1 MADEKQDAKT
11 GQGEEKIAT
20 GLLDKAQESAKAL
33 ADRALQEAQT
43 YKEPEKTQVY
53 RSIFRVKHDDQPRN
67 RALSVLSNVFF
78 HLHPAKINRDAVRY
92 SYTWGMGG
100 ITFYIFLVLTVT
112 GILLMFYYHPT
123 KVQAFR
129 DILYLEHDV
138 PFGSLLRNMHRWA
151 AHLMI
156 ITVWLHMF
164 RVFLTGSYKTPREFN
179 WSIGVLLLVLT
190 LLLSFTG
197 YLLPDD
203 QLGFWAVTV
212 GTNMARATP
221 LLGHEGPFGVQ
232 LGMTPYNDVRFAL
245 LGGSIVD
252 ANALLRAYIWHC
264 IALPVVAFGFMVVH
278 FWRVRKDGGISGPAP
293 VVLDS
298 ELKEPRPGPTP
309 VIMRPSGMKDK

>member
-1 MADEKQDAKT
+1 MA
-11 GQGEEKIAT
+11 EENGGKNKT
-20 GLLDKAQESAKAL
+20 GLLDKV
-33 ADRALQEAQT
+33 
-43 YKEPEKTQVY
+43 KEDAATLRKTLEEKGKQQVEELKQPEKTQLY
-53 RSIFRVKHDDQPRN
+53 RSMFRVKHDEEPRN

-78 HLHPAKINRDAVRY
+78 HLHPAKVNRDATKY
-92 SYTWGMGG
+92 NFTWGMGG
-100 ITFYIFLVLTVT
+100 ITFYLFIVLTFT
-112 GILLMFYYHPT
+112 GVLLMFYYHPT

-129 DILYLEHDV
+129 DILYLENDV
-138 PFGSLLRNMHRWA
+138 PFGKLLRNMHRWA

-156 ITVWLHMF
+156 IAVWLHMF
-164 RVFLTGSYKTPREFN
+164 RVFMTGSYKRPREFN
-179 WSIGVLLLVLT
+179 WCVGVLLMVLT
-190 LLLSFTG
+190 MLLSFTG

-221 LLGHEGPFGVQ
+221 LLGHEGPGGAQ

-264 IALPVVAFGFMVVH
+264 IAIPLIAAVFMGVH

-293 VVLDS
+293 VMLES
-298 ELKEPRPGPTP
+298 EIKEERSPRP
-309 VIMRPSGMKDK
+309 VVLRPSGMGQGG

>member
-1 MADEKQDAKT
+1 MPEEN
-11 GQGEEKIAT
+11 GEGKKT
-20 GLLDKAQESAKAL
+20 GLLDRVKEDAKAL
-33 ADRALQEAQT
+33 TELVKEKGKEELESL
-43 YKEPEKTQVY
+43 KEPEKTQLY
-53 RSIFRVKHDDQPRN
+53 RSIFRVKHEPTPRS
-67 RALSVLSNVFF
+67 RALSVLTNVFF

-100 ITFYIFLVLTVT
+100 ISFYLFIVLTFT

-123 KVQAFR
+123 KIQAFR

-138 PFGSLLRNMHRWA
+138 PFGKLLRNMHRWA

-156 ITVWLHMF
+156 IAVWLHMF
-164 RVFLTGSYKTPREFN
+164 RVFMTGSYKRPREFN
-179 WSIGVLLLVLT
+179 WCVGVVLMVLT
-190 LLLSFTG
+190 MLLSFTG

-221 LLGHEGPFGVQ
+221 LLGHEGPFGLQ

-264 IALPVVAFGFMVVH
+264 IAIPTLLSIFLVVH
-278 FWRVRKDGGISGPAP
+278 FWRVRKDGGISGPSP
-293 VVLDS
+293 VML
-298 ELKEPRPGPTP
+298 ETEIKEEKGPRP
-309 VIMRPSGMKDK
+309 VIMKPSGMR

>member
-1 MADEKQDAKT
+1 MAEEEKQDKAENGGKK
-11 GQGEEKIAT
+11 GVAA
-20 GLLDKAQESAKAL
+20 LLDKAQEARKVVEEKAREEI
-33 ADRALQEAQT
+33 AAL
-43 YKEPEKTQVY
+43 KEPEKTQLY
-53 RSIFRVKHDDQPRN
+53 RSIFRVKHDEEPRN
-67 RALSVLSNVFF
+67 RALSVLTNVFF

-92 SYTWGMGG
+92 AYTWGMGG
-100 ITFYIFLVLTVT
+100 ITFYVFLVLTVT
-112 GILLMFYYHPT
+112 GVLLMFYYHPT

-138 PFGSLLRNMHRWA
+138 PFGLLLRNMHRWA
-151 AHLMI
+151 AHLMVL
-156 ITVWLHMF
+156 TVWLHMF

-179 WSIGVLLLVLT
+179 WCIGVVLLVLT

-221 LLGHEGPFGVQ
+221 LLGHEGPFGTQ

-252 ANALLRAYIWHC
+252 ANALLRSYIWHC
-264 IALPVVAFGFMVVH
+264 IALPLLASVFMVVH

-293 VVLDS
+293 VMLES
-298 ELKEPRPGPTP
+298 EVKEQKGPKP
-309 VIMRPSGMKDK
+309 IIMRPSGQPR